1 MSEASEQT
9 ALFQWSYVARQ
20 KYKELELMYH
30 VPNGGRRD
38 KREAASLRRQGVK
51 AGIPDI
57 VLPVARGSFF
67 GLYIELKFGRNKTSS
82 IQDVWIKRLREM
94 NYKVEVCYG
103 WIAAREVIESYLDK
117 PNTVAMK
124 CTGGI
129 GI

>member
-1 MSEASEQT
+1 MSEASEQA

-57 VLPVARGSFF
+57 VLPVARGGFF
-67 GLYIELKFGRNKTSS
+67 GLYIELKFGKNKTSP

-103 WIAAREVIESYLDK
+103 WVAAREVIESYLDK
-117 PNTVAMK
+117 QNTLAMK

-129 GI
+129 GV

>member
-1 MSEASEQT
+1 MSEASEQAT
-9 ALFQWSYVARQ
+9 LFQWSYVARQ

-57 VLPVARGSFF
+57 VLPVARGGFF
-67 GLYIELKFGRNKTSS
+67 GLYIELKFGKNKTSS

-103 WIAAREVIESYLDK
+103 WVAAREVIESYLDK
-117 PNTVAMK
+117 QNTLAMK

-129 GI
+129 GV

>member
-9 ALFQWSYVARQ
+9 ALFQWAMIARQ
-20 KYKELELMYH
+20 EHKELELLYH

-38 KREAASLRRQGVK
+38 KREAVSLRRQGVK

-57 VLPVARGSFF
+57 VLPVARDGFF
-67 GLYIELKFGRNKTSS
+67 GLYIELKFGKNKTSS
-82 IQDVWIKRLREM
+82 IQDVWIRRLRGM

-103 WIAAREVIESYLDK
+103 WVAAREVIECYLDK
-117 PNTVAMK
+117 KNTVVMK
-124 CTGGI
+124 CAGGI